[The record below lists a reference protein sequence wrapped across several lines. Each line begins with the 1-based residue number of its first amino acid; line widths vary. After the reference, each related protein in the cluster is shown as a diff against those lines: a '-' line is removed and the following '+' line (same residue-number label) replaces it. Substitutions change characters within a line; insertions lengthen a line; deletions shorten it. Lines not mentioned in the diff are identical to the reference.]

1 MTRPS
6 DFQRIIIS
14 LFLVLLALVL
24 AVSPLPM
31 LLRSLGLLLLSYAA
45 FGWGGITLA
54 YLVALLVPPAG
65 LLTGDPDWLVM
76 LPLILSSGLLAMAGL
91 EYAWRYPAILIS
103 PLLYI
108 APQLFVWLVSYQPLF
123 AINLPWEPSARTWI
137 SLHGLAALFAMLL
150 LIYLERFKERR
161 GHQPVSARSGRQSRN
176 P

>member
-24 AVSPLPM
+24 VVSPLPM
-31 LLRSLGLLLLSYAA
+31 LLRSLGILLLSYAA

-103 PLLYI
+103 PLLYVT
-108 APQLFVWLVSYQPLF
+108 PQLFAWSVSYQPLF
-123 AINLPWEPSARTWI
+123 AVDLPWEPSAGTWI
-137 SLHGLAALFAMLL
+137 SLHGLAAILALL
-150 LIYLERFKERR
+150 LSVYLERLKERR
-161 GHQPVSARSGRQSRN
+161 ERQPLSARSGRQSRN